1 MTVLTTRDRSID
13 YRDRMSL
20 LLKNGG
26 LGLVLV
32 LVVLGLFLNP
42 RLAFWVALGIPI
54 SIIGSLLLLPA
65 LDASINMISLFA
77 FIVTLGIVVD
87 DAVIVGENVWHKI
100 EQGMP
105 RLEAAIVGARE
116 MAVPVFFAV
125 ITNIIAFMPL
135 LFVPGTTGRFFG
147 VLPAVVIAVFAISF
161 VECLLV
167 LPAHLGHGKPIAE
180 NNTPHGVIGLLRRVQ
195 KRFSDGF
202 EWFTERIYVPLLRQC
217 LSHRYLTA
225 AVFVAGLA
233 VVWAWYDSGRL
244 EFNFMPQIT
253 GDRVDCEVLLPYGA
267 AFEETQRVA
276 RHIEEAGLRAVEKAG
291 GPEILDGV
299 ARYVGRGGANSA
311 DINISLVPQAERMI
325 TAPEFTKIWRE
336 EIGDLPGLESMLFE
350 FAVGPG
356 SQRLTVELA
365 HPQVEILEEAA
376 SNLADHL
383 ATYTGITEIDDGF
396 AAGKPQFDFTLQ
408 PAAQSLGLTP
418 EYVGRQV
425 RHAFFGA
432 EALRQQRGRDEV
444 RVMVRLPREDTKSL
458 HALEQL
464 MIRAPDGSELPLPQA
479 VQMNSGRAY
488 TQINRVNGRRV
499 LNVSGEVLPEVANAD
514 KIQAAL
520 SADFLPALAAQYP
533 GLRHKF
539 EGRQRERTEAL
550 HALFQGLCFAMLA
563 IFCLLSVLFRSYIQG
578 LVVVLC
584 VPFGTAGALVGH
596 IVMGYD
602 LSVIS
607 VFGLIAVSGVVVNGA
622 LVLTVTMNEQWRNGA
637 TLPEAVEFAARR
649 RLRPIILT
657 SLTTFIGLAPMI
669 FETSVQARFLV
680 PMAISLGYRILL
692 STAVVL
698 LFTPSIHRI
707 TQDLRSVVAGTVTFV
722 RGQA

>member
-1 MTVLTTRDRSID
+1 
-13 YRDRMSL
+13 
-20 LLKNGG
+20 
-26 LGLVLV
+26 
-32 LVVLGLFLNP
+32 
-42 RLAFWVALGIPI
+42 
-54 SIIGSLLLLPA
+54 
-65 LDASINMISLFA
+65 
-77 FIVTLGIVVD
+77 
-87 DAVIVGENVWHKI
+87 
-100 EQGMP
+100 MP
-105 RLEAAIVGARE
+105 RLEAAIAGVRE
-116 MAVPVFFAV
+116 MAVPVSFAV
-125 ITNIIAFMPL
+125 ITNIIAFVPL
-135 LFVPGTTGRFFG
+135 LFVPGSTGRFFG
-147 VLPAVVIAVFAISF
+147 VLPAVVIAVFTISF
-161 VECLLV
+161 VECLFV

-180 NNTPHGVIGLLRRVQ
+180 NNTPRGVLGLLRFVQ
-195 KRFSDGF
+195 RRFSDGF
-202 EWFTERIYVPLLRQC
+202 DWFTDRLYVPLLRQC

-225 AVFVAGLA
+225 AVFIAGLA
-233 VVWAWYDSGRL
+233 VSWAWYDSGRL

-267 AFEETQRVA
+267 AFEEAQRVA
-276 RHIEEAGLRAVEKAG
+276 RHIEEAGMRAVEQAG

-299 ARYVGRGGANSA
+299 ARYVGRGGANTV
-311 DINISLVPQAERMI
+311 DINISLVPQSERTI
-325 TAPEFTKIWRE
+325 TAPEFTRIWRE

-376 SNLADHL
+376 SSLADHL
-383 ATYTGITEIDDGF
+383 ATYAGVTEIDDGF

-418 EYVGRQV
+418 AYVGRQV

-464 MIRAPDGSELPLPQA
+464 IIRAPDGSELPLPQA
-479 VQMNSGRAY
+479 VQMDTGRAY

-520 SADFLPALAAQYP
+520 SAEFLPSLAAQYH
-533 GLRHKF
+533 GLRYKF

-550 HALFQGLCFAMLA
+550 YALFQGLCFAMLA

-596 IVMGYD
+596 VVMGYD

-607 VFGLIAVSGVVVNGA
+607 VFGLIAVCGVVVNGA
-622 LVLTVTMNEQWRNGA
+622 LVLTVTMNELRHNGA
-637 TLPEAVEFAARR
+637 TWPEAVESAARR

-680 PMAISLGYRILL
+680 PMAISLGYGILL

-707 TQDLRSVVAGTVTFV
+707 TQDLRSASTRAVTFV
-722 RGQA
+722 RG